1 MLAFYNIK
9 DNSLVARTDDA
20 TFVSYDYT
28 MRSFVVMEITTA
40 EAVLIPAGED
50 MITANLNGKEGYP
63 WIDLTVRV
71 AVEAIDVTPLR
82 YTYTESDEPIEDD
95 EDEAVPVPV

>member
-9 DNSLVARTDDA
+9 DNSLVARTDTA

-28 MRSFVVMEITTA
+28 MRSFVVRDITTA

-50 MITANLNGKEGYP
+50 TITANLNGREGYP

-71 AVEAIDVTPLR
+71 AVEAVPV
-82 YTYTESDEPIEDD
+82 PIEDIG
-95 EDEAVPVPV
+95 